1 MEKKKIGKIRVLIAA
16 VVFIIFAAS
25 VGVVLAACGV
35 FSSDKQKAFELLSQ
49 ATERLNDSAVGEYLG
64 MEQLAESLKEKPSM
78 VNVKLSDLDLDKRLA
93 PEKIDLSEFTLE
105 YSNRYDV
112 KAQKVKM
119 DMSLARGSSKLS
131 LDLYGDKD
139 KMVAA
144 VPELINGK
152 AFCFSTETLQS
163 FSPNTNNANLPAEDV
178 RQFEEDLTKFLKE
191 EMEKLK
197 EDVSCDEL
205 DNGKEGYQVT
215 ITKESMDMI
224 ISDFTAFMEGQTKI
238 TDSINRYMRAIIYT
252 QQQRG
257 ITDSG
262 ADQFDFMSSLKDI
275 SQKLSQ
281 YTQDFTFEVY
291 GENGNLTELKT
302 SGNVRDVPI
311 TVSLTFQGEPGNS
324 TAILQIANTAPEE
337 TEEVAVTVMKK
348 SMTGETLEDS
358 LSVDVSVRGSSV
370 GTVSLTENFTK
381 ADNAYSCTADVSAP
395 GGETAKLKLI
405 GSVKDLKPGSYVD
418 FILDDVSLT
427 TVDSTRVGTKLFS
440 LAADIKIGEMDG
452 NMEPPEGEA
461 VEVKSLADLTPYAVQ
476 FQTGISKIMYDWGIF
491 SPLAP
496 GPDHI

>member
-35 FSSDKQKAFELLSQ
+35 FSSDKEKAFELLSQ

-197 EDVSCDEL
+197 EDVSCDEM

-252 QQQRG
+252 QQ
-257 ITDSG
+257 
-262 ADQFDFMSSLKDI
+262 
-275 SQKLSQ
+275 
-281 YTQDFTFEVY
+281 
-291 GENGNLTELKT
+291 
-302 SGNVRDVPI
+302 
-311 TVSLTFQGEPGNS
+311 
-324 TAILQIANTAPEE
+324 
-337 TEEVAVTVMKK
+337 
-348 SMTGETLEDS
+348 
-358 LSVDVSVRGSSV
+358 
-370 GTVSLTENFTK
+370 
-381 ADNAYSCTADVSAP
+381 
-395 GGETAKLKLI
+395 
-405 GSVKDLKPGSYVD
+405 
-418 FILDDVSLT
+418 
-427 TVDSTRVGTKLFS
+427 
-440 LAADIKIGEMDG
+440 
-452 NMEPPEGEA
+452 
-461 VEVKSLADLTPYAVQ
+461 
-476 FQTGISKIMYDWGIF
+476 
-491 SPLAP
+491 
-496 GPDHI
+496 